1 MATKSNSQISTL
13 DDEPEVAPEVQ
24 AVAAKTLAG
33 TNHDSAMSGK
43 KEIVTIHSSP
53 EDGGSNA
60 VFIGLN
66 GYAYQIPRDEPFAI
80 PTEVAQ
86 ILRDAKV
93 TTHRAGPNG
102 SLIEKTTPRYAFSAV
117 PA

>member
-1 MATKSNSQISTL
+1 MANPKSQISTL
-13 DDEPEVAPEVQ
+13 EDEASGASVVEAKELPSPKGNNGLSGVLEV
-24 AVAAKTLAG
+24 
-33 TNHDSAMSGK
+33 
-43 KEIVTIHSSP
+43 VTIHSSP

-60 VFIGLN
+60 VFVQHN
-66 GYAYQIPRDEPFAI
+66 GYAYQIPRDQPFKI

-93 TTHRAGPNG
+93 TSYKAGAG
-102 SLIEKTTPRYAFSAV
+102 GAFTEKETPRFAFSAV